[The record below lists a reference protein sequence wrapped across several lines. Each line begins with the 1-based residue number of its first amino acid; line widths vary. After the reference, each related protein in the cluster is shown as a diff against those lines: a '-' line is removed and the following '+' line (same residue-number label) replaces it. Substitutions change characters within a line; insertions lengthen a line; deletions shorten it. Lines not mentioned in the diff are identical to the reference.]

1 MDSRFRMLVMLLRQ
15 LCCFALGFTLMGCG
29 GTYYKMHG
37 VVDGDQEVFNGT
49 FVRRFSG
56 VGDFQIRST
65 KGRVCTGEMPFE
77 GKTRARGT
85 ITCNDGQTG
94 TIELTTDG
102 EQGNGAGTIGGRP
115 FVFTAVL

>member
-1 MDSRFRMLVMLLRQ
+1 MPHRLFLSSLLAV
-15 LCCFALGFTLMGCG
+15 ALAGCG

-49 FVRRFSG
+49 FVRRFNG

-65 KGRVCTGEMPFE
+65 KGRICTGEMPFE

-94 TIELTTDG
+94 TVELTTDG
-102 EQGNGAGTIGGRP
+102 EQGNGSGTIGGRP

>member
-1 MDSRFRMLVMLLRQ
+1 MGFGAPIFRRLL
-15 LCCFALGFTLMGCG
+15 LCLPLTLSLAGCG

-49 FVRRFSG
+49 FVRRFNG
-56 VGDFQIRST
+56 VGEFQIRST
-65 KGRVCTGEMPFE
+65 KGRTCTGEMPFE

-85 ITCNDGQTG
+85 IKCSDGQTG
-94 TIELTTDG
+94 TAELTTDG
-102 EQGNGAGTIGGRP
+102 EQGNGSGTIGGRP